1 MAACSIR
8 LIVGLANPGK
18 EYAKTRH
25 NAGAWLVESLAQ
37 QSTLTLHPETKF
49 QGYVGK
55 VAGCWLLVPTT
66 YMNHSGRALA
76 ALARFYRIPPEAILV
91 VHDDLDLC
99 TGTARFKWSGG
110 HGGHNGLRS
119 VVAELGSSDF
129 WRLRIGIG
137 HPGHRD
143 RVHDYVL
150 GTPSQSDQR
159 KIETAIDNA
168 LATFPLFLVGQTD
181 KAMQQLHSEK
191 NQAT

>member
-1 MAACSIR
+1 MATCPIR

-18 EYAKTRH
+18 EYTKTRH

-37 QSTLTLHPETKF
+37 QSTLTLNPEAKF

-99 TGTARFKWSGG
+99 TGVARFKWSGG
-110 HGGHNGLRS
+110 HGGHNGLKS
-119 VVAELGSSDF
+119 VVAELGSADF

-150 GTPSQSDQR
+150 GHPSQNDQQ
-159 KIETAIDNA
+159 KIEMAIDNA

-181 KAMQQLHSEK
+181 KAMQQLHSEN
-191 NQAT
+191 NQGI